1 MISCFHKGML
11 PLTNLLTEELNLE
24 KLEKNAI
31 ERALKVSAGNMSKAA
46 ELLGI
51 TRFALYRKLEKWGL

>member
-1 MISCFHKGML
+1 MHH
-11 PLTNLLTEELNLE
+11 PTLTEELNLE

-31 ERALKVSAGNMSKAA
+31 ERALKVSAGIMSKAA

-51 TRFALYRKLEKWGL
+51 TRFALYLKLEKWGL

>member
-1 MISCFHKGML
+1 M
-11 PLTNLLTEELNLE
+11 E

-51 TRFALYRKLEKWGL
+51 TRLHFIENWKKWGL